1 MSNLMEML
9 QDDLYETGEIEN
21 TIDNSEILSENT
33 TFEEN
38 VSDEDESE
46 NNMVDEE
53 VTLNTIDLRSWLEI
67 HKENLVDT
75 KIIDTSNITDFDN
88 NNNVLFK
95 NINPNLKDTILLY
108 KNISDYKIFNL
119 TPEKMTLFGES
130 GFYIQGIINDMYK
143 MKIYGTKTTVFQT
156 MCINI
161 NDKNYPIFC
170 NKCGKTK
177 LDDTTFLN
185 INETKFNELINNN
198 TNYNFEDCV
207 IIYNPL
213 QKITEPMTNKQEML
227 NWLHTKLESVND
239 ISHAVKID
247 NAMKFILFM

>member
-1 MSNLMEML
+1 
-9 QDDLYETGEIEN
+9 
-21 TIDNSEILSENT
+21 
-33 TFEEN
+33 
-38 VSDEDESE
+38 
-46 NNMVDEE
+46 
-53 VTLNTIDLRSWLEI
+53 
-67 HKENLVDT
+67 
-75 KIIDTSNITDFDN
+75 
-88 NNNVLFK
+88 
-95 NINPNLKDTILLY
+95 
-108 KNISDYKIFNL
+108 
-119 TPEKMTLFGES
+119 MTLFGES
-130 GFYIQGIINDMYK
+130 GFYIQCTINDIYK

-156 MCINI
+156 MCINV

-185 INETKFNELINNN
+185 INETKFNELINDN
-198 TNYNFEDCV
+198 TKYNFEDCV

-227 NWLHTKLESVND
+227 DWLHTKLESVND